1 VLTRGYAIV
10 TTASGDVVYDGAQ
23 LAKGDAVALAFARGG
38 ASADVTDVEA
48 G

>member
-10 TTASGDVVYDGAQ
+10 TTASGDVVYDAAQ
-23 LAKGDAVALAFARGG
+23 VAKGDAIALAFARGG
-38 ASADVTDVEA
+38 ASAAVTDVEA